1 MSPGQVKKTKERS
14 DMKKNVLM
22 KYCYFK
28 SPLGKLLLTGNE
40 LLESL
45 HFPLGKT
52 RMEPGKDWIYE
63 EAIFSEAIDQL
74 EAYFKG
80 ELTKFDLK
88 LNVQGTDFQKMV
100 WKELVKI
107 PYGETIS
114 YGQLAERIGN
124 PKASRAV
131 GMANGKNPISIIIPC
146 HRVIGK
152 DGSLTGF
159 GGGLEVKKTLLD
171 LEKRIKNNFK
181 K

>member
-1 MSPGQVKKTKERS
+1 
-14 DMKKNVLM
+14 M
-22 KYCYFK
+22 KYCYFE
-28 SPLGKLLLTGNE
+28 SPVGKLLLNGNE

-45 HFPLGKT
+45 HFPIGKT
-52 RMEPGKDWIYE
+52 RIEPEKDWIYNE
-63 EAIFSEAIDQL
+63 DLFLEAIDQL
-74 EAYFKG
+74 GAYFKG
-80 ELTKFDLK
+80 ELTRFDLE
-88 LNVQGTDFQKMV
+88 LNIQGTDFQKIV

-152 DGSLTGF
+152 NGSLTGF
-159 GGGLEVKKTLLD
+159 GGGLDVKRTLLD
-171 LEKRIKNNFK
+171 LEKRIKK
-181 K
+181 